1 MENLPFTIF
10 DLIVLAVILLSA
22 LMAFSS
28 GFVRS
33 VLFVLS
39 WVGAVLI
46 AKELFPAAREYG
58 RKVIAEPMIAD
69 IGTAVVLFV
78 VILIVLSVFSD
89 AVSKAVS
96 GSAFRGIDRI
106 LGLGFGILVGAVL
119 VSAGYLVYCYIVP
132 RDQQP
137 LAVRNAQTYA
147 PVNQGAE
154 FLDQFVPADFKK
166 KGDGT
171 GTLSPADKRLGAP
184 PAPIPIPPSPQPSS
198 PQPAAPPPA
207 PMPAPIPAPP
217 APAR

>member
-22 LMAFSS
+22 IMAFSS

-96 GSAFRGIDRI
+96 GSAFRGVDRI

-137 LAVRNAQTYA
+137 QAVRTAKTYSA
-147 PVNQGAE
+147 VNQGAE

-171 GTLSPADKRLGAP
+171 GTLSPADRQIGAP
-184 PAPIPIPPSPQPSS
+184 PAPAPIPIP
-198 PQPAAPPPA
+198 A
-207 PMPAPIPAPP
+207 P
-217 APAR
+217 APAPSPAPTPR

>member
-22 LMAFSS
+22 IMAFSS

-96 GSAFRGIDRI
+96 GSAFRGVDRI

-119 VSAGYLVYCYIVP
+119 VSAGYLAYCYIVP

-137 LAVRNAQTYA
+137 QAVRTAKTYSA
-147 PVNQGAE
+147 VNQGAE

-171 GTLSPADKRLGAP
+171 GTLSPADRQIGAP
-184 PAPIPIPPSPQPSS
+184 PAPAPIPIPAPSPAPSS
-198 PQPAAPPPA
+198 APA
-207 PMPAPIPAPP
+207 P
-217 APAR
+217 R